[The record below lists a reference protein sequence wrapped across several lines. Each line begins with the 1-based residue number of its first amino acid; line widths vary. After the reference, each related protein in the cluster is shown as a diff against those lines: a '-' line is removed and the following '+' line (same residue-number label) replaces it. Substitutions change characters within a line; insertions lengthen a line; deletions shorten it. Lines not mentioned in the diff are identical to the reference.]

1 MHEDYYLERML
12 NRKDVRVKIYFI
24 MWIASICATIS
35 LFIGGVYMVYLAIR
49 YLGLN

>member
-1 MHEDYYLERML
+1 VHEDYYLERML